1 MFDAGQQPVL
11 YGDVEEK
18 YANLLAGRETLQT
31 TTKYLK
37 KITLYL
43 LDKNF
48 TISCLRR
55 CLPRGEPVGHAFPG
69 CGRAG
74 HPAQARPIRDR
85 SRWEAKQVFRPI
97 SDRDEADNKLFNN

>member
-31 TTKYLK
+31 TTKKFDLK
-37 KITLYL
+37 KLYL
-43 LDKNF
+43 PYENF

-55 CLPRGEPVGHAFPG
+55 LPPTWGICIGHAFPG

-74 HPAQARPIRDR
+74 HPAQARPIRNR
-85 SRWEAKQVFRPI
+85 SRWEAEQVFRPI
-97 SDRDEADNKLFNN
+97 SDRDYEDSKII